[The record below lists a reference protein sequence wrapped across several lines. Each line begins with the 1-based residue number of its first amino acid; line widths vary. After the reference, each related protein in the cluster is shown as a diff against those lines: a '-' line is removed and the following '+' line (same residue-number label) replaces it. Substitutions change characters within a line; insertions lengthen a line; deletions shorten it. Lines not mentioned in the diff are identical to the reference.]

1 MHHAS
6 LLLTIAGSSDYTTE
20 NNRERTTMKLRQY
33 GSNQTELSLLCGA
46 VVFFSYETPVAALL
60 PSGRYIRTEKKWS
73 VTTSKHINKWL
84 TGVTSPVEQVPQE
97 ELHRLVGDV

>member
-1 MHHAS
+1 
-6 LLLTIAGSSDYTTE
+6 
-20 NNRERTTMKLRQY
+20 MKLRQIA
-33 GSNQTELSLLCGA
+33 SNQTELSLTCGT

-73 VTTSKHINKWL
+73 VTTTEHIIKWL
-84 TGVTSPVEQVPQE
+84 RSKASLRPNVPSPVEQVPQE